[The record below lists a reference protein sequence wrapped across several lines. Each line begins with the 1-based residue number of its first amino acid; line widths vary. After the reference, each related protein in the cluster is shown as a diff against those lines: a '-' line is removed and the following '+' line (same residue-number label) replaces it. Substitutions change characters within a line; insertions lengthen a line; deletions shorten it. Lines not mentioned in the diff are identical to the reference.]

1 MPSKP
6 SLGRGLGAMFPDL
19 MADMEDKPL
28 LTSCGIEEISPN
40 RFQPRKNFH
49 DEEQKE
55 LVASVRK
62 SGIIQPIVVRQSD
75 TGYEIIAGERRWRA
89 AQEAGL
95 KNIPIVIRKA
105 TDVEAAELS
114 LIENLQREGLNPL
127 EEANA
132 YRTLIEVFGQN
143 HDTIAAKIGKDRSTV
158 TNTIRLL
165 KLPTKIQ
172 QALVERKITAGH
184 ARSLLS
190 LDSDEEQISVFQA
203 INKDDLNVRQ
213 TEKLVQSLKGREKEK
228 TEKNVKRDVY
238 LADLEK
244 KLSQTLMTRAQIKK
258 KGKKGVIE
266 IHFSSIEELGRLI
279 DVLMEIDSP
288 QQ

>member
-1 MPSKP
+1 MPFKP

-19 MADMEDKPL
+19 MANIEDKPF
-28 LTSCGIEEISPN
+28 LTSCGIEEVSPN

-49 DEEQKE
+49 DQEQKD

-62 SGIIQPIVVRQSD
+62 SGIIQPIVVRKSD

-132 YRTLIEVFGQN
+132 YSTLIEVFGQN

-165 KLPTKIQ
+165 KLPMKIQ
-172 QALVERKITAGH
+172 QALAEKKITAGH

-190 LDSDEEQISVFQA
+190 LESDQDQISAFKM
-203 INKDDLNVRQ
+203 IGKHDLSVRK
-213 TEKLVQSLKGREKEK
+213 TEKLVQSLKSRENTEK
-228 TEKNVKRDVY
+228 TLKPDIH
-238 LADLEK
+238 LSDLEK
-244 KLSQTLMTRAQIKK
+244 KLSQTLMTRTQIKK
-258 KGKKGVIE
+258 RGKKGVIE
-266 IHFSSIEELGRLI
+266 IHFSSPEELGRL
-279 DVLMEIDSP
+279 VEFLMETTD
-288 QQ
+288 

>member
-19 MADMEDKPL
+19 VANMEDKPL

-49 DEEQKE
+49 DQEQKD
-55 LVASVRK
+55 LVASIRK

-105 TDVEAAELS
+105 SDMEAAELS

-132 YRTLIEVFGQN
+132 YRTLIEIFGQN

-172 QALVERKITAGH
+172 QALAEKKITAGH
-184 ARSLLS
+184 ARSILALESDQEQMSAFNTISKHDLS
-190 LDSDEEQISVFQA
+190 VRKAEQ
-203 INKDDLNVRQ
+203 
-213 TEKLVQSLKGREKEK
+213 LVQSLKGQEK
-228 TEKNVKRDVY
+228 TRKTIKKDVH
-238 LADLEK
+238 LDDLEK
-244 KLSQTLMTRAQIKK
+244 KLSQTLMTKAQIKK
-258 KGKKGVIE
+258 RGKKGVIE
-266 IHFSSIEELGRLI
+266 IHFSSSEELGRLI
-279 DVLMEIDSP
+279 ELLLETTSS
-288 QQ
+288 

>member
-1 MPSKP
+1 MPPKSP
-6 SLGRGLGAMFPDL
+6 LGRGLGAMFPNL
-19 MADMEDKPL
+19 MTNIEDKPF

-49 DEEQKE
+49 DQEQKD

-89 AQEAGL
+89 AQEAEL
-95 KNIPIVIRKA
+95 KDVPIVIRKA

-132 YRTLIEVFGQN
+132 YHTLMEVFGQN
-143 HDTIAAKIGKDRSTV
+143 HDTIATKIGKDRSTV
-158 TNTIRLL
+158 ANTIRLL

-172 QALVERKITAGH
+172 QALVEKKITAGH
-184 ARSLLS
+184 ARSLLA
-190 LDSDEEQISVFQA
+190 LESDQDQISAFNM
-203 INKDDLNVRQ
+203 ISKHDLSVRKA
-213 TEKLVQSLKGREKEK
+213 EKLVQSLKGQEK
-228 TEKNVKRDVY
+228 TKKSIKPDVY
-238 LADLEK
+238 LSDLEK
-244 KLSQTLMTRAQIKK
+244 KLSQTLMTKTQIKQR
-258 KGKKGVIE
+258 GKKGVIE
-266 IHFSSIEELGRLI
+266 IHFSSPEEFGRL
-279 DVLMEIDSP
+279 VTFLMETNS
-288 QQ
+288 